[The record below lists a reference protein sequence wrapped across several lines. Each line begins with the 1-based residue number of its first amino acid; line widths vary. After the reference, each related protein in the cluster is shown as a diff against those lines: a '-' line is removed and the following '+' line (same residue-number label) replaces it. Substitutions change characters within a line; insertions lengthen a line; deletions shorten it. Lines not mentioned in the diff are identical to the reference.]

1 MIPKFDSR
9 GSLSA
14 RIAATFCS
22 AGMIKIKNDRQLAAT
37 KKWRASFQEALAK
50 ARQNSRN
57 LHPRLHQAQ
66 VDGIR
71 SQIKDLDTEIAEYQA
86 LRRSEQD
93 LRGDVETQQKLEKIS
108 TLAKQVDTVIAQG
121 QMPDEAT
128 TLEYETAVRDLETSS
143 IGQRY
148 VTARANFEKLMVKVN
163 EQISA
168 GMEKGASSSII
179 TLG

>member
-1 MIPKFDSR
+1 MISDK
-9 GSLSA
+9 A
-14 RIAATFCS
+14 
-22 AGMIKIKNDRQLAAT
+22 
-37 KKWRASFQEALAK
+37 QELG
-50 ARQNSRN
+50 
-57 LHPRLHQAQ
+57 RLIGQ
-66 VDGIR
+66 
-71 SQIKDLDTEIAEYQA
+71 SSEYQA

-108 TLAKQVDTVIAQG
+108 TLAKQVDSVIAQG

-148 VTARANFEKLMVKVN
+148 VSARASFEKLMVKVN

-168 GMEKGASSSII
+168 GMEKGATSSII

>member
-1 MIPKFDSR
+1 MISDK
-9 GSLSA
+9 A
-14 RIAATFCS
+14 
-22 AGMIKIKNDRQLAAT
+22 
-37 KKWRASFQEALAK
+37 QELG
-50 ARQNSRN
+50 
-57 LHPRLHQAQ
+57 RLIGQ
-66 VDGIR
+66 
-71 SQIKDLDTEIAEYQA
+71 SNEYQA
-86 LRRSEQD
+86 VRLSEQD

-108 TLAKQVDTVIAQG
+108 TLAKKVDTVIAQG

-128 TLEYETAVRDLETSS
+128 TLEYETAVRDLETSP

-168 GMEKGASSSII
+168 GMEKGATSSII